1 MILDYEAELRHKCG
15 VAGGLQELTP
25 RSIEQAITVL
35 IDELVRLDA
44 ANEDLKDE
52 IRRINL
58 GDDYNEH

>member
-1 MILDYEAELRHKCG
+1 MSLDYEVKLRHKCG

-52 IRRINL
+52 IRKINL
-58 GDDYNEH
+58 NNDYNKH